1 MPRTTDVMICIV
13 MWALGAAIY
22 EQGAGF
28 HSASCMFKNAL
39 ETFPKS
45 AHDDFYD
52 DLFYYMKTF
61 WQHIV
66 GHYLYATGYATMSC
80 CYAYAYRDHVTPT
93 GGLDKKTIVLMI
105 TASLLYA
112 ILITGVAA
120 DYPSGM
126 KHLYTCT
133 LAYSLTYSRR
143 LYRWSYIYNFL
154 WFVCFRR
161 LLRMVVS

>member
-1 MPRTTDVMICIV
+1 MMTCIV
-13 MWALGAAIY
+13 MWALGAALY

-52 DLFYYMKTF
+52 DLFYYMRTF

-93 GGLDKKTIVLMI
+93 GGLDKKTIILMI
-105 TASLLYA
+105 SASLLYA
-112 ILITGVAA
+112 LLITGVAA
-120 DYPSGM
+120 DFPSGM
-126 KHLYTCT
+126 KHFTP
-133 LAYSLTYSRR
+133 AH
-143 LYRWSYIYNFL
+143 
-154 WFVCFRR
+154 
-161 LLRMVVS
+161 

>member
-1 MPRTTDVMICIV
+1 
-13 MWALGAAIY
+13 MWALGAAVY

-61 WQHIV
+61 WEHIV
-66 GHYLYATGYATMSC
+66 GHYLYATGYATMAC

-93 GGLDKKTIVLMI
+93 GGLDKKTVALMI
-105 TASLLYA
+105 TASFLYG

-120 DYPSGM
+120 DFPSGINPFY
-126 KHLYTCT
+126 KCNTFIYLLTHL
-133 LAYSLTYSRR
+133 RR
-143 LYRWSYIYNFL
+143 LYCRSYIYNIL
-154 WFVCFRR
+154 WFMCFRG
-161 LLRMVVS
+161 LFSMVVS